1 MKIVER
7 TAEMMRLSREWLRA
21 GRKVG
26 FVPTMGAF
34 HVGHVSL
41 MQAARRECE
50 IVVVSIFV
58 NPLQFAAGEDFDRY
72 PRNLPADKK
81 IAKAEG
87 VDVLFVPTVAEV
99 YAKGFSTFVNQ
110 SDDGL
115 PSKFCGPFRPGHF
128 RGVMT
133 VVAKLFNIV
142 RPTVAYFGQK
152 DYQQFLIIR
161 RMTADLNFDIQLR
174 MLPTVREEDGL
185 AFSSRNAYLG
195 PKQRR
200 DATVLYRALQR
211 ARDMIMAGENDA
223 NRVIAEMR
231 RMIQRVK
238 GAKIEYIRIA
248 NQDTLEDVREI
259 KGRIVI
265 ALAVRIGKAR
275 LIDNILLG

>member
-1 MKIVER
+1 
-7 TAEMMRLSREWLRA
+7 
-21 GRKVG
+21 
-26 FVPTMGAF
+26 
-34 HVGHVSL
+34 
-41 MQAARRECE
+41 
-50 IVVVSIFV
+50 
-58 NPLQFAAGEDFDRY
+58 
-72 PRNLPADKK
+72 
-81 IAKAEG
+81 
-87 VDVLFVPTVAEV
+87 
-99 YAKGFSTFVNQ
+99 
-110 SDDGL
+110 
-115 PSKFCGPFRPGHF
+115 
-128 RGVMT
+128 
-133 VVAKLFNIV
+133 
-142 RPTVAYFGQK
+142 
-152 DYQQFLIIR
+152 
-161 RMTADLNFDIQLR
+161 
-174 MLPTVREEDGL
+174 L